1 MTIRHGR
8 FSYTAVLTSF
18 LSFLQVSCKD
28 GSTVSPVA
36 APALS
41 VRGLERAGAR
51 FSADVE
57 IITSGLVT
65 GRWAGWP
72 GAVSKISYHL
82 DQFKT
87 VTGWRTSYSA
97 IRSTDPDWTVGGR
110 PGRLPS
116 LERVEVDEAG
126 TVSMYNE
133 TGERLKPDHTSLAS
147 IRGRMATNAKM
158 KAQTDAVRSRL
169 ATLGTP
175 KATPGTRLSGL
186 IVDRSAQR
194 SIIGELASKGRLVAR
209 EGAKQRY
216 QLALA
221 KGGLEIA
228 VDSVIGAIVEMT
240 ADADGSSTRATY
252 EYGTTPA
259 GHLVRTR
266 LRTERRSS
274 DTAPP
279 FVSETRVS
287 NITFD
292 EGGGL

>member
-8 FSYTAVLTSF
+8 VSYTAALTSL
-18 LSFLQVSCKD
+18 LSFLLVSCKD
-28 GSTVSPVA
+28 GSTTAPVA

-82 DQFKT
+82 EQLKT
-87 VTGWRTSYSA
+87 AGGWRTSYSA
-97 IRSTDPDWTVGGR
+97 IRSADPDWTVAGSR
-110 PGRLPS
+110 GRLPS
-116 LERVEVDEAG
+116 LARVEVDEAG
-126 TVSMYNE
+126 TVAMYSE
-133 TGERLKPDHTSLAS
+133 TGERLKRDAFPATV
-147 IRGRMATNAKM
+147 RGRKTTNAKL
-158 KAQTDAVRSRL
+158 KEQAEAVGSRL
-169 ATLGTP
+169 DALGAP
-175 KATPGTRLSGL
+175 KAPPGTRLSGL

-194 SIIGELASKGRLVAR
+194 TIIGEFSSKGRLVAR
-209 EGAKQRY
+209 EGAKKRY
-216 QLALA
+216 QVALA
-221 KGGLEIA
+221 RGALEVA

-240 ADADGSSTRATY
+240 TDAGGSSTRATY

-287 NITFD
+287 NVTFH